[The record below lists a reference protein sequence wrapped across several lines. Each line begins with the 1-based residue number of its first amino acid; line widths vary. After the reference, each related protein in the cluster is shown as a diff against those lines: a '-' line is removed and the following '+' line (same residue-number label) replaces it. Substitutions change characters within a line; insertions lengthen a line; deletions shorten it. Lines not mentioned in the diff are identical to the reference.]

1 MTTDIR
7 DRRYVSVRNFLRGF
21 LILILF
27 LWPAGARAQEDFTI
41 AVLPDTQNYASGDG
55 GGTPEIFKAQ
65 TQWIAENR
73 EALNIVYVA
82 HLGDCV
88 NHADREDQW
97 QHADAAFRKL
107 EGTPPIPYGIAV
119 GNHDKYIYRSLPIRI
134 DGVRIETT
142 QLYNRYFG
150 IDRFKDRPWFGHNY
164 GDDNDNFYHLLSV
177 NGLDFILIFF
187 EYAAGSDVLGW
198 ADEIL
203 KQHSDRRA
211 IVVSHSLLKLDR
223 TFSHQ
228 GLATYEVLKDN
239 PNFFLMLCGH
249 VLGEALRKDT
259 YNGNRVYSLLS
270 DYQGREKG
278 GDGWLR
284 IMRFSPARNRIE
296 VSTYSPTLGK
306 YERDA
311 DSQFTLEYDMSSD

>member
-1 MTTDIR
+1 MRTDFR
-7 DRRYVSVRNFLRGF
+7 VGRRGSVKNFWAVF
-21 LILILF
+21 PILILL
-27 LWPAGARAQEDFTI
+27 LWPVGARAQQDFTI

-55 GGTPEIFKAQ
+55 GGSPEIFKAQ
-65 TQWIAENR
+65 TRWIAENR

-82 HLGDCV
+82 HVGDVV

-107 EGTPPIPYGIAV
+107 EGTPPIPYGIVV
-119 GNHDKYIYRSLPIRI
+119 GNHDKYIYRRLPVRI

-150 IDRFKDRPWFGHNY
+150 IARFKDRPWFGKNH
-164 GDDNDNFYHLLSV
+164 GDDNDNFYHLLSAG
-177 NGLDFILIFF
+177 GLDFILVSL
-187 EYAAGSDVLGW
+187 EYAASSDALGW

-203 KQHSDRRA
+203 KQHGDRRA
-211 IVVSHSLLKLDR
+211 IVVTHSLLKVDK
-223 TFSHQ
+223 TFSRQ
-228 GLATYEVLKDN
+228 GQATYDVLKDN
-239 PNFFLMLCGH
+239 PNLFLMLCGH
-249 VLGEALRKDT
+249 VLGEALREDT
-259 YNGNRVYSLLS
+259 HNGNRVYSLLA
-270 DYQGREKG
+270 DYQGRERG

-284 IMRFSPARNRIE
+284 LMKFSPARNRIE

-311 DSQFTLEYDMSSD
+311 DSQFTLQYDMSSD